1 MKIFPFCFFCLIR
14 SGLPVYLREVLYESY
29 MDISP
34 FNSLVQ
40 FLAIRPRY
48 RVIIV
53 YGDRSMYHVE
63 VAVSYSFDSIFI
75 VFFLGVTVTF

>member
-1 MKIFPFCFFCLIR
+1 
-14 SGLPVYLREVLYESY
+14 

-75 VFFLGVTVTF
+75 VFSLGVRVTF